1 MCDENMTTNS
11 VNLTNYNVPSIQN
24 NVKKLTV
31 GEVITYK
38 ELCEILQQPYYKG
51 GNQKR
56 SQLAEFS
63 RFFDYEN
70 IDRKILIKEVYA
82 EPKVKEYRYP
92 ANAIYAECI
101 EKILMTY
108 LSSQKD
114 YTTYISSQYL
124 YWTLGMVN
132 RDYIEMQRPDN
143 KEVLRQDLRKNY
155 EWTAEDVTDKSVN
168 FYINDFYSRCRG
180 KFADI
185 IDSSLKSLQKRRLIE
200 FSNVYHMYFEIEEN
214 DCVIKKYDTYS
225 NDAETK
231 DIMTIEREVLDLFG
245 FENESEVWLHHVG
258 KEYYKEIT
266 ERAKELYPGL
276 KGLYRCYKFLFDKNN
291 IKNALT
297 RDEENRKKKELNG
310 KIIKFI
316 DEQTEKNYL
325 STADVEYGEGFK
337 YTKKYEQAQ
346 YYLSN
351 RLIKIKD

>member
-1 MCDENMTTNS
+1 MMCIEEKTNNA
-11 VNLTNYNVPSIQN
+11 VLPSIQN
-24 NVKKLTV
+24 NVKNLII
-31 GEVITYK
+31 GELITYK
-38 ELCEILQQPYYKG
+38 ELCEVLQQPYYKG
-51 GNQKR
+51 GNQKK
-56 SQLAEFS
+56 SQLTEFT
-63 RFFDYEN
+63 RFFDFEQK
-70 IDRKILIKEVYA
+70 DRKILIKDVYDK
-82 EPKVKEYRYP
+82 PKEKEYRYP

-108 LSSQKD
+108 LINQTD
-114 YTTYISSQYL
+114 YITYLSSQYL
-124 YWTLGMVN
+124 YLTLGMVN

-155 EWTAEDVTDKSVN
+155 EWTTEEVTDKSVN

-200 FSNVYHMYFEIEEN
+200 YSNVYHMYFEETDSEGR
-214 DCVIKKYDTYS
+214 VIDRYDTYS

-231 DIMTIEREVLDLFG
+231 DIMVIEREVLDLFG
-245 FENESEVWLHHVG
+245 FENESEVWLHHMG

-266 ERAKELYPGL
+266 ERAKELYPEL

-297 RDEENRKKKELNG
+297 RDEEKRKKKELNG
-310 KIIKFI
+310 KVLKFI
-316 DEQTEKNYL
+316 NDQTEKNYL
-325 STADVEYGEGFK
+325 STIDVEYGSGDFK
-337 YTKKYEQAQ
+337 YTRKYEQAQ

-351 RLIKIKD
+351 RLIKLKE